1 MEKAPVARAK
11 RAVNRWKCREA
22 QTRPC
27 QGLGSGLLSLWTVR
41 RVEKRHRR
49 EPISLVFVRYYA
61 RSAGLSDAQAS
72 GSGFLIEE
80 AHGQCV
86 AFRDFNEPIRLPLD
100 WISVIHFAP
109 VFASLSI
116 DVTHSSSLFSSCTYQ
131 QVITFS
137 RSSILIQQKHCWMT
151 NCWMRKVGQCLSM
164 FLNERLKTAKL
175 MLDEECWMRRF

>member
-27 QGLGSGLLSLWTVR
+27 QGKGYGLLSLWAVR
-41 RVEKRHRR
+41 RVEERHRR
-49 EPISLVFVRYYA
+49 EPISLVFVRHYA
-61 RSAGLSDAQAS
+61 RPAGLSDAQAS
-72 GSGFLIEE
+72 GSGFLVEE
-80 AHGQCV
+80 AHAQRV

-116 DVTHSSSLFSSCTYQ
+116 DVTHSSSLFSSYISASHNLFQ
-131 QVITFS
+131 
-137 RSSILIQQKHCWMT
+137 IQH
-151 NCWMRKVGQCLSM
+151 SHPA
-164 FLNERLKTAKL
+164 KTLLDDKL
-175 MLDEECWMRRF
+175 LDEKSWPVFIDVSK